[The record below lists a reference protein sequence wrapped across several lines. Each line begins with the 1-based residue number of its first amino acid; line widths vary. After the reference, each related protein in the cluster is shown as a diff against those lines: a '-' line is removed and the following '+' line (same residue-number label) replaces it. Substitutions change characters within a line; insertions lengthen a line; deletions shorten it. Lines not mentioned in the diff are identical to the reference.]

1 MITITYLLA
10 MAIVL
15 LILAVG
21 VIFEDSITND
31 GDKDEDSS
39 P

>member
-1 MITITYLLA
+1 MITATYLLA

-21 VIFEDSITND
+21 VIFEESIKND
-31 GDKDEDSS
+31 EEDK
-39 P
+39 

>member
-15 LILAVG
+15 IILAVG
-21 VIFEDSITND
+21 VIFEDSIKNDED
-31 GDKDEDSS
+31 GDDK
-39 P
+39 

>member
-10 MAIVL
+10 IAIVL

-21 VIFEDSITND
+21 VVFEDSIKNDED
-31 GDKDEDSS
+31 GDEDKGS
-39 P
+39 